1 MAEFKDILTR
11 IDEAIEE
18 FNKKIP
24 ASQRAMLEGIEEQ
37 LLRLDLK
44 NGRIKT
50 TVANLKIIT
59 SIKNKLLKIVL
70 NEDYIQD
77 VKNFAKAFVDVTN
90 LQNEYWKSVEK
101 TFKPSSILKE
111 IKNQAVGDTV
121 NKLTEAGI
129 GTNISS
135 QIEDILRTNITTGG
149 AYKDLT
155 AQLRE
160 SLTDTDKSP
169 GVLSRY
175 TKQITTDSINQYN
188 ANYTQ
193 LVSSDLG
200 FEWFAYQGSD
210 IASTRPFCD
219 SMTDRRYFH
228 ISEIPALL
236 VAEDLYYIKDG
247 KRTKVPIYEKTGL
260 PAGMIEG
267 TNAENFFIRRGG
279 YNCGHQ
285 IRPVS
290 ERLVIAQDKA
300 LYDKVIASQKY
311 KAWKTVNG

>member
-11 IDEAIEE
+11 IDEAIEA

-77 VKNFAKAFVDVTN
+77 VKNFAKAFTDVTN

-129 GTNISS
+129 GTNISA

-175 TKQITTDSINQYN
+175 AKQITTDSINQYN

-200 FEWFAYQGSD
+200 FEWYAYQGSD
-210 IASTRPFCD
+210 IRTTRPFCD
-219 SMTDRRYFH
+219 AMTDRRYFH
-228 ISEIPALL
+228 ISEIPSLL
-236 VAEDLYYIKDG
+236 AAEDLYYIKDG

-290 ERLVIAQDKA
+290 ERLVIAQDKS
-300 LYDKVIASQKY
+300 LYDKVIASPKY
-311 KAWKTVNG
+311 KAWKSVNG